1 MSTWTVLFVG
11 DEVTEEFMALP
22 ADVRARF
29 QHIFRLAEQYGT
41 AALVMPL
48 ARPIDSPLWEMRAA
62 GRDGIAR
69 GLYVA
74 AHGKRLVV
82 LRFFTKKTQRTPRR
96 EMEIALERA
105 KGIKP

>member
-1 MSTWTVLFVG
+1 MTAWTVLFASDV
-11 DEVTEEFMALP
+11 VTEEFKALP

-29 QHIFRLAEQYGT
+29 QRIFGLAERYGP

-48 ARPIDSPLWEMRAA
+48 ARPVEGALWEMRAS

-69 GLYVA
+69 GLYLAVQ
-74 AHGKRLVV
+74 GKRLAV

-96 EMEIALERA
+96 EIEVALKRA
-105 KGIKP
+105 RELKP

>member
-1 MSTWTVLFVG
+1 MNTWTVLFVD
-11 DEVTEEFMALP
+11 DEVTEEFKALP

-29 QHIFRLAEQYGT
+29 QRIFRLAECHGT

-48 ARPIDSPLWEMRAA
+48 ARPLDSPLWEMRAS

-74 AHGKRLVV
+74 AHGRRLVV

-96 EMEIALERA
+96 EMDIALERA
-105 KGIKP
+105 KRIKP